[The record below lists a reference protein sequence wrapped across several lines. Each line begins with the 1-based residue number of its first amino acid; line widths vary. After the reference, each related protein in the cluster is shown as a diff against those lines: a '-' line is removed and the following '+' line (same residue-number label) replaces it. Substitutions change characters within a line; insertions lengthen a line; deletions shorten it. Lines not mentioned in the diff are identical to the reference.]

1 MAIQFLKP
9 KLTDYLNKQAS
20 KWQDG
25 VCWRWP
31 DAAYTLVH
39 KLAYLEREHYL
50 MGRYSWSGVMHD
62 WEKVFLYFTPWMTE
76 AKVTNYHRNHSP
88 HHVECPKRC
97 LVEHMIQSYIDWDC
111 APLTKP
117 DKPLTAYA
125 TLLYWYPD
133 EIEYMLPVCLVLN
146 PRENLRQLLDIH
158 KEKSRTYVFKNEA
171 YNRLLYQRVKKTLWK
186 IVNNLPKDFAD
197 IKNWYYPR
205 DFHTMLPHAIFMK
218 ALLIVAKSRGQKIN
232 GEAIKDI
239 LTAKLIDLDHYEQ
252 FEPLEKPLTQEH
264 SWFALSDNP
273 FLE

>member
-125 TLLYWYPD
+125 TLLYWYPE

-273 FLE
+273 FFE

>member
-133 EIEYMLPVCLVLN
+133 EIEYMLPVCLVMN
-146 PRENLRQLLDIH
+146 PKENLRQLLDIH
-158 KEKSRTYVFKNEA
+158 KNKSRTYVFKAEV
-171 YNRLLYQRVKKTLWK
+171 YNRLIYQRVKKTLWK
-186 IVNNLPKDFAD
+186 IVHNLPKDYDD
-197 IKNWYYPR
+197 IKRWYYPK
-205 DFHTMLPHAIFMK
+205 DFHAMLPNAIFLK
-218 ALLIVAKSRGQKIN
+218 ALLIIAKSRGQKIN
-232 GEAIKDI
+232 GEAVKDI
-239 LTAKLIDLDHYEQ
+239 LTVKLIDLDHYQQ
-252 FEPLEKPLTQEH
+252 FESLDKPLKQEH

-273 FLE
+273 FFE